1 MIPKKVFFTHG
12 VGRHAEELE
21 SFEIALRD
29 AGIQICNIVQVSSIV
44 PPGAKIL
51 TKKQGLKQIKP
62 GQITFMVMSRNQ
74 SNEKNRLLS
83 ASIGVAVP
91 KNKKT
96 YGYISEH
103 HSFGEKDS
111 GKHAED
117 LAVSMLA
124 MKMGMKLDPKKHWNQ
139 TKQHWKLEKKI
150 ITTKSITE
158 TATVKK
164 RGEWTTVVAAAVLLP

>member
-12 VGRHAEELE
+12 VGRHKEKLE

-29 AGIQICNIVQVSSIV
+29 AGIQICNIVKVSSIV

-51 TKKQGLKQIKP
+51 KKKEGLKHIKP
-62 GQITFMVMSRNQ
+62 GLITFMVMSKNQ
-74 SNEKNRLLS
+74 SNEKNRVLS
-83 ASIGVAVP
+83 ASIGVAIP
-91 KNKKT
+91 RNKKS

-103 HSFGEKDS
+103 HGFGEKDS

-124 MKMGMKLDPKKHWNQ
+124 MKMGMKIDPNKHWDQ

-150 ITTKSITE
+150 VTTKNVTE

-164 RGEWTTVVAAAVLLP
+164 RGEWTTVLAAAVLLP